1 MAKANAKGSTAVV
14 RKEVLPKDI
23 DRIPV
28 NVPNSKRRAC
38 QKHYGKEI
46 PRIKYRR
53 GVT

>member
-1 MAKANAKGSTAVV
+1 MAKANAKGSTVV
-14 RKEVLPKDI
+14 VWKDALPKDI
-23 DRIPV
+23 EWIPI
-28 NVPNSKRRAC
+28 NVPKAKRRTC